1 MSLNSYGRLLKDGE
15 LKVKVMNGE
24 KKKTKT
30 RNIFLFDQA
39 MIMAK
44 EDVSLHMFLFL
55 VKIYLLLRALS

>member
-44 EDVSLHMFLFL
+44 EFVSLHMF
-55 VKIYLLLRALS
+55 VT